1 MEERATMK
9 ALLVLMTFYLCGLC
23 SVAADQKASSISTAR
38 SAIEANLNTPGGK
51 AYDQQL
57 GKELVE
63 HHAERMRQCKQTAG
77 GDQDGFWM
85 LLKLEKDGSVNEV
98 LLRPETKIGQCD
110 REVLNKAKFS
120 APPHDDY
127 WVGVF
132 VRIAH

>member
-1 MEERATMK
+1 
-9 ALLVLMTFYLCGLC
+9 
-23 SVAADQKASSISTAR
+23 
-38 SAIEANLNTPGGK
+38 
-51 AYDQQL
+51 
-57 GKELVE
+57 
-63 HHAERMRQCKQTAG
+63 
-77 GDQDGFWM
+77 M